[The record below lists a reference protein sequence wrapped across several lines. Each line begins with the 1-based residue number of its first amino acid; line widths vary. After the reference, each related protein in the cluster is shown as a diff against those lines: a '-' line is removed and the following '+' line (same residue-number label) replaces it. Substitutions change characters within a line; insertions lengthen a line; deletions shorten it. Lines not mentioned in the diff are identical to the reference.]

1 MRKEQAQVN
10 QQLLQVIQN
19 MQSEN
24 RELKDK
30 LFDQQVKE
38 QVGGADARDMLIPT
52 IGAAALSS
60 ADT

>member
-1 MRKEQAQVN
+1 
-10 QQLLQVIQN
+10 

-52 IGAAALSS
+52 TGAAALSS